1 MAMTYFLSSLLF
13 LAIINGIHAVNYSVT
28 IKTASGA
35 RFDRDIGGQYTL
47 QTLDSATNFICND
60 ILKINCPINRKDVQ
74 HISIFV
80 ADDMDGD
87 DVAYQDNNEIQVNS
101 RYIEGYSGDVK
112 REITGVLYHEMTHVW
127 QWKGNGQATQG
138 LVEGVADYV
147 RLKAGFAPSHWV
159 MSGQG
164 SSWDQGYDV
173 TARFLDYCN
182 SLKDGFVVELNKKM
196 RDAYSDSYFCDMLGK
211 SVDQLW
217 EDYKATFTY

>member
-1 MAMTYFLSSLLF
+1 MTMTYFLNSLLF

-28 IKTASGA
+28 ITTASGT

-74 HISIFV
+74 HITIFV

-87 DVAYQDNNEIQVNS
+87 DVAYQDNNEIHVNS

-127 QWKGNGQATQG
+127 QWKGNGQAPQG
-138 LVEGVADYV
+138 LIEGVADYV

-159 MSGQG
+159 KSGQG
-164 SSWDQGYDV
+164 STWDQGYDV

-196 RDAYSDSYFCDMLGK
+196 RDAYSHSYFCDLLGK